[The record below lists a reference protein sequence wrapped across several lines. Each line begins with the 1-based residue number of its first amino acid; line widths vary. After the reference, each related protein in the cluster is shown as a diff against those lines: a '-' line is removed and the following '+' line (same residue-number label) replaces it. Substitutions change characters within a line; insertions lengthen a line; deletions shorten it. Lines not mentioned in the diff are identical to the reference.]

1 MAEMD
6 PRELRWWGRLLL
18 LGFPWFAFVVEFVL
32 LFLTYLVL
40 APIAPSMLGEVAAS
54 PARFA
59 AWVALVKVPMTLAHM
74 LAVSWRSWV
83 LLVTKGEILDHPARK
98 GWRRG
103 LVIVRDSGVSAM
115 GFVLAALIVFGHV
128 ADPGDAWVWQLVV
141 VTAAGPLLLSAI
153 GKGIS
158 WLLRWWWRRRHSYQA
173 RHLRSDEDAIS
184 S

>member
-1 MAEMD
+1 MPEMD
-6 PRELRWWGRLLL
+6 PREARRWGRLLL
-18 LGFPWFAFVVEFVL
+18 LGFPSFTFVVEFVL
-32 LFLTYLVL
+32 LFVTYLVL

-74 LAVSWRSWV
+74 LAVSWRSLV
-83 LLVTKGEILDHPARK
+83 LLVTKGETLDHPARK
-98 GWRRG
+98 ELRRG
-103 LVIVRDSGVSAM
+103 LVLVRDWGADAV
-115 GFVLAALIVFGHV
+115 GFAVAALIVFDHV

-141 VTAAGPLLLSAI
+141 VTAVGPLLLSAF
-153 GKGIS
+153 GKGLS

-173 RHLRSDEDAIS
+173 RHLRADEDSIS